1 MNDDDLSTARGVM
14 YGLAVSA
21 VLWVLIFL
29 VVYFS

>member
-1 MNDDDLSTARGVM
+1 MSDDDLSTARGVM
-14 YGLAVSA
+14 CGLAVSA

>member
-1 MNDDDLSTARGVM
+1 MSDDDLNAARGFVLAI
-14 YGLAVSA
+14 GLSI

>member
-1 MNDDDLSTARGVM
+1 MSDDDLNAARGVM
-14 YGLAVSA
+14 YGLAVGA